1 MANELPP
8 RPSVTDHKAWGTLVK
23 NWAKGTQPRPVD
35 VADLVAQCNAANV
48 GMTMPAGVTKLVIV
62 QEPVNTFVLRL
73 APKEMIDAAET
84 YLAQGGEY
92 LIPKFYNKR
101 YDAVLQLTTTQDKL
115 DFHAER
121 SGDYTIGLCQ

>member
-8 RPSVTDHKAWGTLVK
+8 RPGVTNHKAWGTLVK
-23 NWAKGTQPRPVD
+23 SWATGAKPRPVD
-35 VADLVAQCNAANV
+35 VADLINQCNAANV
-48 GMTMPAGVTKLVIV
+48 GLTMPATVTKLVIV

-84 YLAQGGEY
+84 YLKQGGEY
-92 LIPKFYNKR
+92 LIPKFYNQR